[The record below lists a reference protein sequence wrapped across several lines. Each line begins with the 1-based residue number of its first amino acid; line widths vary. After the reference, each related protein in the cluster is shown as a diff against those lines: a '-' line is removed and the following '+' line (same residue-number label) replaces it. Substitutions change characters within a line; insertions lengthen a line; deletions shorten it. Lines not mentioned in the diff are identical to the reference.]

1 MAIYMGAT
9 MADISITIRTDPEL
23 ATKVAALATAMERS
37 RNWVIEDALRQYVEA
52 QAWQID
58 GIKAAIA
65 SLDKG
70 EGIPHEQVM
79 AEMEALLSGHAT
91 RSSTSSGHRKRSPT

>member
-1 MAIYMGAT
+1 
-9 MADISITIRTDPEL
+9 MADISITIRTDQEL

-65 SLDKG
+65 SLDRG
-70 EGIPHEQVM
+70 EGIPQEQVM
-79 AEMEALLSGHAT
+79 AEMEALLPGRAT
-91 RSSTSSGHRKRSPT
+91 RS

>member
-1 MAIYMGAT
+1 
-9 MADISITIRTDPEL
+9 MADISITIRTDQEL

-65 SLDKG
+65 SLDRG

-79 AEMEALLSGHAT
+79 AEMEALLPGRAT
-91 RSSTSSGHRKRSPT
+91 RS

>member
-1 MAIYMGAT
+1 MT
-9 MADISITIRTDPEL
+9 DTSITIRTDTEL
-23 ATKVAALATAMERS
+23 AVKVAALATAMDRS

-52 QAWQID
+52 QAWQIE
-58 GIKAAIA
+58 GIKKAMT

-79 AEMEALLSGHAT
+79 GEMETFLSRHGNV
-91 RSSTSSGHRKRSPT
+91 S